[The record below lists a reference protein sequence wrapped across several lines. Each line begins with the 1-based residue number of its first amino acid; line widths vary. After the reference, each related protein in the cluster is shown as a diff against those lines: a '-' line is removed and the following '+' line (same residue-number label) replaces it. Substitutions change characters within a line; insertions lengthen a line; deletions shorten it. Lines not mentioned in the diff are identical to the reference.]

1 MPQNPESQ
9 ELIEHLSTMFYE
21 CIPDEEYLD
30 DDEDTKEEIEHIE
43 GMLNSEQTPD
53 IEKIRALFHFN
64 SEWFPDGLCESEQK
78 VYQDLLDT
86 AQRHINQTEQANPN
100 S

>member
-1 MPQNPESQ
+1 MSQNPESQ
-9 ELIEHLSTMFYE
+9 ELLEHLSTMFYE

-30 DDEDTKEEIEHIE
+30 DDEDTKEEIERIE
-43 GMLNSEQTPD
+43 GMLNSEQIPN

-64 SEWFPDGLCESEQK
+64 SDWFPDGLRKSEQR

-86 AQRHINQTEQANPN
+86 AQRHINQAEQKSPN
-100 S
+100 T